1 MSRDAEKFS
10 MPRGK
15 NANKAPCF
23 CDCSEQKEQ
32 RARESGG
39 TESGGNLRPLV
50 SVTAASRRS
59 KEQGNLGEL
68 NLEAILEPF

>member
-1 MSRDAEKFS
+1 
-10 MPRGK
+10 MPRSFRCPGAK
-15 NANKAPCF
+15 LQNEAPCF

-32 RARESGG
+32 RAREFGG